1 MVLQA
6 LVLLG
11 SAAQLTPPMPSPTVP
26 KPYWCAETPGPPA
39 APCADPWLL
48 GWGSDAG

>member
-1 MVLQA
+1 MALPA

-26 KPYWCAETPGPPA
+26 KPYWCAETPIPPA
-39 APCADPWLL
+39 APALTLL
-48 GWGSDAG
+48 GWGDAG

>member
-1 MVLQA
+1 MALPA

-26 KPYWCAETPGPPA
+26 KPYWCAETPRPIR
-39 APCADPWLL
+39 CALR
-48 GWGSDAG
+48 